1 MRRLQMQTNSITF
14 EQGCNKYLDNCRQRN
29 LRQGTINH
37 YKQSYTQ
44 FYKFF
49 EPETPIEQITE
60 KAYNSYVLYLRKT
73 LNNDIGFV
81 SEKCEERI
89 TVMQLIE
96 CSKRIFGANKFI
108 FYAVADGVFALLAK
122 YKQGINHMIFNP
134 PKSPRLQLSLFGTQ
148 PFA

>member
-1 MRRLQMQTNSITF
+1 MKRLQMQTNSITF

-60 KAYNSYVLYLRKT
+60 KSYNSYVLHLRKT
-73 LNNDIGFV
+73 LKVIVIKERLKV
-81 SEKCEERI
+81 S
-89 TVMQLIE
+89 TMSMLLV
-96 CSKRIFGANKFI
+96 
-108 FYAVADGVFALLAK
+108 VFAF
-122 YKQGINHMIFNP
+122 YNSCSFNT
-134 PKSPRLQLSLFGTQ
+134 FIT
-148 PFA
+148 

>member
-60 KAYNSYVLYLRKT
+60 KSYNSYVLHLRKT
-73 LNNDIGFV
+73 LNNDV
-81 SEKCEERI
+81 SINSYLRDFITTMHFLMRVIYVGNCIER
-89 TVMQLIE
+89 
-96 CSKRIFGANKFI
+96 N
-108 FYAVADGVFALLAK
+108 
-122 YKQGINHMIFNP
+122 
-134 PKSPRLQLSLFGTQ
+134 
-148 PFA
+148 

>member
-1 MRRLQMQTNSITF
+1 MRRLQMQTTNSITF

-60 KAYNSYVLYLRKT
+60 KAYNSYVLHLRKT
-73 LNNDIGFV
+73 LHNDV
-81 SEKCEERI
+81 SINSYLRDFITTMHFLMNEGYISPFKMQSIKVDKNHVETYTDEELK
-89 TVMQLIE
+89 T
-96 CSKRIFGANKFI
+96 
-108 FYAVADGVFALLAK
+108 LLAK
-122 YKQGINHMIFNP
+122 SKCLIEHP
-134 PKSPRLQLSLFGTQ
+134 LFLYILN
-148 PFA
+148 